1 MTPDHCLAIW
11 HGAYF
16 VKQGLYQGAV
26 LKFQIDFP
34 ISYPKARPRAHFL
47 KPSHVYHPLVHAKT
61 GEINLD
67 YEFP

>member
-1 MTPDHCLAIW
+1 
-11 HGAYF
+11 
-16 VKQGLYQGAV
+16 